1 MHSPTTNIS
10 RLTFD
15 VYRFAFGSVGA
26 LEIANE
32 YSGLAVAPAH
42 LYCFR
47 RSQACMPHTFNL
59 TYWRN
64 VMNEQEVVIYSV
76 YVGIDW
82 ANSKHDVCV
91 QQAKRTSHNE

>member
-1 MHSPTTNIS
+1 MHPLATNKLG
-10 RLTFD
+10 LTFD
-15 VYRFAFGSVGA
+15 VYRFAFGSAGA

-59 TYWRN
+59 AYWRD
-64 VMNEQEVVIYSV
+64 VMSDQEAIFYST

-82 ANSKHDVCV
+82 ADSNMMF
-91 QQAKRTSHNE
+91 A